1 MKKIVIATMLAAASI
16 VATAQITVSGNL
28 RPFLDNTT
36 VAGSN
41 SNSMKSDSSR
51 IGISASETLGGGLT
65 ARAMIETSVAATNPV
80 TGTETKFGDRQTTV
94 GLSSNVGSI
103 DIGRKFNSHFL
114 AITSN
119 DVFGTAY
126 GSIAGDVHNLRTI
139 RSGDAIFVTAGAGN
153 FSGSFDRTVT
163 IGTESTSYSAVG
175 VLGPVLA
182 TIAVFESGTVKS
194 TMIAGQ
200 TSVLKLKTYVSYS
213 MDKDNAVEST
223 GTLVGASMPISTSP
237 LTAKISYGTKSLGD
251 VKAYNVGAD
260 YALSKRTALSVAY
273 RNVTGSDTKQTG
285 IGVTHQF

>member
-41 SNSMKSDSSR
+41 SSSMKSDSSR

-153 FSGSFDRTVT
+153 FSGSIDRTVT

-182 TIAVFESGTVKS
+182 TIAVFESGTAKS

-213 MDKDNAVEST
+213 IDKDNAVEST

-237 LTAKISYGTKSLGD
+237 LTAKISYGTKSVGD

>member
-1 MKKIVIATMLAAASI
+1 M
-16 VATAQITVSGNL
+16 
-28 RPFLDNTT
+28 
-36 VAGSN
+36 
-41 SNSMKSDSSR
+41 
-51 IGISASETLGGGLT
+51 
-65 ARAMIETSVAATNPV
+65 
-80 TGTETKFGDRQTTV
+80 

-237 LTAKISYGTKSLGD
+237 LTAKISYGTKSVGD

>member
-28 RPFLDNTT
+28 RPFLDNTN
-36 VAGSN
+36 VGGS
-41 SNSMKSDSSR
+41 SSTSMKSDSSR
-51 IGISASETLGGGLT
+51 IGVSASETLGGGLT

-80 TGTETKFGDRQTTV
+80 SGTETKFGDRQTTV

-213 MDKDNAVEST
+213 LDKDNAVEST
-223 GTLVGASMPISTSP
+223 GTLIGASMPISTSP

>member
-80 TGTETKFGDRQTTV
+80 SGSETKFGDRQTTV

-153 FSGSFDRTVT
+153 FSGSIDRTVT

-182 TIAVFESGTVKS
+182 TIAVFESGTAKS

-237 LTAKISYGTKSLGD
+237 LTAKISYGTKSVGD

>member
-28 RPFLDNTT
+28 RPFLDNTN
-36 VAGSN
+36 VGGS
-41 SNSMKSDSSR
+41 SSTSMKSDSSR

-80 TGTETKFGDRQTTV
+80 SGTETKFGDRQTTV

-213 MDKDNAVEST
+213 LDKDNAVEST
-223 GTLVGASMPISTSP
+223 GTLIGASMPISTSP
-237 LTAKISYGTKSLGD
+237 LTAKISYGTKSVGD

>member
-51 IGISASETLGGGLT
+51 IGVSASETLGGGLT

-80 TGTETKFGDRQTTV
+80 SGTETKFGDRQTTV
-94 GLSSNVGSI
+94 GLSSKIGSI

-213 MDKDNAVEST
+213 LDKDNAVEST
-223 GTLVGASMPISTSP
+223 GTLIGASMPISTSP

>member
-80 TGTETKFGDRQTTV
+80 SGSETKFGDRQTTV

-153 FSGSFDRTVT
+153 FSGSIDRTVT

-182 TIAVFESGTVKS
+182 TIAVFESGTAKS

-213 MDKDNAVEST
+213 MDKDNTVEST

-237 LTAKISYGTKSLGD
+237 LTAKISYGTKSVGD

>member
-41 SNSMKSDSSR
+41 SSSMKSDSSR

-80 TGTETKFGDRQTTV
+80 SGTETKFGDRQTTV
-94 GLSSNVGSI
+94 GLSSKIGSI

-237 LTAKISYGTKSLGD
+237 LTAKISYGTKSVGD

>member
-28 RPFLDNTT
+28 RPFLDNTN
-36 VAGSN
+36 VGGS
-41 SNSMKSDSSR
+41 SSTSMKSDSSR

-80 TGTETKFGDRQTTV
+80 SGTETKFGDRQTTV

-213 MDKDNAVEST
+213 LDKDNAVEST
-223 GTLVGASMPISTSP
+223 GTLIGASMPISTSP

>member
-28 RPFLDNTT
+28 RPFLDNTN
-36 VAGSN
+36 VAGS
-41 SNSMKSDSSR
+41 SSTSMKSDSSR

-80 TGTETKFGDRQTTV
+80 SGSETKFGDRQTTV

-200 TSVLKLKTYVSYS
+200 TSVLRLKTYVSYS

-237 LTAKISYGTKSLGD
+237 LTAKISYGTKSVGD

>member
-1 MKKIVIATMLAAASI
+1 MKKIVIAIMLAAASI
-16 VATAQITVSGNL
+16 VATAQITLSGNL
-28 RPFLDNTT
+28 RPFLDNTN
-36 VAGSN
+36 VGGS
-41 SNSMKSDSSR
+41 SSTSMKSDSSR

-94 GLSSNVGSI
+94 GLSSKIGSI

-175 VLGPVLA
+175 VLGPVQA

-200 TSVLKLKTYVSYS
+200 TSVLKLKTYVLP
-213 MDKDNAVEST
+213 NC
-223 GTLVGASMPISTSP
+223 
-237 LTAKISYGTKSLGD
+237 
-251 VKAYNVGAD
+251 
-260 YALSKRTALSVAY
+260 
-273 RNVTGSDTKQTG
+273 
-285 IGVTHQF
+285 

>member
-28 RPFLDNTT
+28 RPFLDNTN
-36 VAGSN
+36 VAGS
-41 SNSMKSDSSR
+41 SSTSMKSDSSR

-80 TGTETKFGDRQTTV
+80 SGTETKFGDRQTTV

-213 MDKDNAVEST
+213 LDKDNAVEST
-223 GTLVGASMPISTSP
+223 GTLIGASMPISTSP

>member
-51 IGISASETLGGGLT
+51 IGVSASETLGGGLT

-80 TGTETKFGDRQTTV
+80 SGTETKFGDRQTTV
-94 GLSSNVGSI
+94 GLSSKIGSI

-213 MDKDNAVEST
+213 LDKDNAVEST
-223 GTLVGASMPISTSP
+223 GTLIGASMPISTSP
-237 LTAKISYGTKSLGD
+237 LTAKISYGTKSVGD

>member
-80 TGTETKFGDRQTTV
+80 SGTETKFGDRQTTV

-213 MDKDNAVEST
+213 LDKDNAVEST
-223 GTLVGASMPISTSP
+223 GTLIGASMPISTSP
-237 LTAKISYGTKSLGD
+237 LTAKISYGTKSVGD

>member
-28 RPFLDNTT
+28 RPFLDNTN
-36 VAGSN
+36 VAGS
-41 SNSMKSDSSR
+41 SSTSMKSDSSR

-80 TGTETKFGDRQTTV
+80 SGSETKFGDRQTTV
-94 GLSSNVGSI
+94 GLSSKIGSI

-126 GSIAGDVHNLRTI
+126 GSIAGDIHNLRTI

-153 FSGSFDRTVT
+153 FSGSIDRTVT

-182 TIAVFESGTVKS
+182 TIAVFESGTAKS

-237 LTAKISYGTKSLGD
+237 LTAKISYGTKSVGD

>member
-1 MKKIVIATMLAAASI
+1 MKKIAIATMLAAASI
-16 VATAQITVSGNL
+16 VATAQITLSGNL
-28 RPFLDNTT
+28 RPFLDNTN
-36 VAGSN
+36 VAGS
-41 SNSMKSDSSR
+41 SSTSMKSDSSR

-80 TGTETKFGDRQTTV
+80 SGTETKFGDRQTTV

-237 LTAKISYGTKSLGD
+237 LTAKISYGTKSVGD

>member
-16 VATAQITVSGNL
+16 VATAQITLSGNL
-28 RPFLDNTT
+28 RPFLDNTN
-36 VAGSN
+36 VAGS
-41 SNSMKSDSSR
+41 SSTSMKSDSSR

-80 TGTETKFGDRQTTV
+80 SGTETKFGDRQTTV

-213 MDKDNAVEST
+213 LDKDNAVEST
-223 GTLVGASMPISTSP
+223 GTLIGASMPISTSP

>member
-28 RPFLDNTT
+28 RPFLDNTN
-36 VAGSN
+36 VAGS
-41 SNSMKSDSSR
+41 SSTSMKSDSSR

-80 TGTETKFGDRQTTV
+80 SGSETKFGDRQTTV

-182 TIAVFESGTVKS
+182 TIAVFESGTAKS

-237 LTAKISYGTKSLGD
+237 LTAKISYGTKSVGD

>member
-41 SNSMKSDSSR
+41 SSSMKSDSSR

-80 TGTETKFGDRQTTV
+80 SGTETKFGDRQTTV

-237 LTAKISYGTKSLGD
+237 LTAKISYGTKSVGD

>member
-41 SNSMKSDSSR
+41 SSSMKSDSSR

-80 TGTETKFGDRQTTV
+80 SGTETKFGDRQTTV

-213 MDKDNAVEST
+213 LDKDNAVEST

-237 LTAKISYGTKSLGD
+237 LTAKISYGTKSVGD

>member
-80 TGTETKFGDRQTTV
+80 SGSETKFGDRQTTV
-94 GLSSNVGSI
+94 GLSSKIGSI

-182 TIAVFESGTVKS
+182 TIAVFESGTAKS

-237 LTAKISYGTKSLGD
+237 LTAKISYGTKSVGD

>member
-1 MKKIVIATMLAAASI
+1 MKKIAIATMLAAASI

-28 RPFLDNTT
+28 RPFLDNTN
-36 VAGSN
+36 VGGS
-41 SNSMKSDSSR
+41 SSTSMKSDSSR

-94 GLSSNVGSI
+94 GLSSKIGSI

-175 VLGPVLA
+175 VLGPVQA

-223 GTLVGASMPISTSP
+223 GTLVGASMPVGSSP
-237 LTAKISYGTKSLGD
+237 LTAKISYGTKSVGD

>member
-41 SNSMKSDSSR
+41 SSSMKSDSSR

-65 ARAMIETSVAATNPV
+65 ARAMIETSVSATNPV

-94 GLSSNVGSI
+94 GLSSKIGSI

-213 MDKDNAVEST
+213 LDKDNAVEST
-223 GTLVGASMPISTSP
+223 GTLIGASMPISTSP

>member
-51 IGISASETLGGGLT
+51 IGVSASETLGGGLT

-80 TGTETKFGDRQTTV
+80 SGTETKFGDRQTTV

-237 LTAKISYGTKSLGD
+237 LTAKISYGTKSVGD

>member
-16 VATAQITVSGNL
+16 VATAQITLSGNL
-28 RPFLDNTT
+28 RPFLDNTN
-36 VAGSN
+36 VGGS
-41 SNSMKSDSSR
+41 SSTSMKSDSSR

-80 TGTETKFGDRQTTV
+80 SGTETKFGDRQTTV

-213 MDKDNAVEST
+213 LDKDNAVEST
-223 GTLVGASMPISTSP
+223 GTLIGASMPISTSP

>member
-80 TGTETKFGDRQTTV
+80 SGTETKFGDRQTTV

-213 MDKDNAVEST
+213 LDKDNAVEST
-223 GTLVGASMPISTSP
+223 GTLIGASMPISTSP

>member
-223 GTLVGASMPISTSP
+223 GTLVGASMPVSSSP
-237 LTAKISYGTKSLGD
+237 LTAKISYGTKSVGD

>member
-80 TGTETKFGDRQTTV
+80 SGTETKFGDRQTTV
-94 GLSSNVGSI
+94 GLSSKIGSI

-237 LTAKISYGTKSLGD
+237 LTAKISYGTKSVGD

>member
-51 IGISASETLGGGLT
+51 IGVSASETLGGGLT

-80 TGTETKFGDRQTTV
+80 SGTETKFGDRQTTV
-94 GLSSNVGSI
+94 GLSSKIGSI

-237 LTAKISYGTKSLGD
+237 LTAKISYGTKSVGD

>member
-41 SNSMKSDSSR
+41 SSSMKSDSSR

-65 ARAMIETSVAATNPV
+65 ARAVVETSVAATNPV
-80 TGTETKFGDRQTTV
+80 SGTETKLGDRQTTL
-94 GLSSNVGSI
+94 GLSSQLGSI

-114 AITSN
+114 AITGN

-126 GSIAGDVHNLRTI
+126 GSIAGDVHSLRTI
-139 RSGDAIFVTAGAGN
+139 RSGDAVFLTTGMGN
-153 FSGSFDRTVT
+153 FSGSLDRTVT
-163 IGTESTSYSAVG
+163 VGTEALSYSAVG

-213 MDKDNAVEST
+213 LDKDNAVEST
-223 GTLVGASMPISTSP
+223 GTLIGASMPISTSP

>member
-41 SNSMKSDSSR
+41 SSSMKSDSSR

-80 TGTETKFGDRQTTV
+80 SGTETKFGDRQTTV

-213 MDKDNAVEST
+213 LDKDNAVEST
-223 GTLVGASMPISTSP
+223 GTLIGASMPISTSP

>member
-16 VATAQITVSGNL
+16 VATAQITLSGNL

-80 TGTETKFGDRQTTV
+80 SGSETKFGDRQTTV

-153 FSGSFDRTVT
+153 FSGSIDRTVT

-182 TIAVFESGTVKS
+182 TIAVFESGTAKS

-237 LTAKISYGTKSLGD
+237 LTAKISYGTKSVGD

>member
-80 TGTETKFGDRQTTV
+80 SGSETKFGDRQTTV
-94 GLSSNVGSI
+94 GLSSKIGSI

-153 FSGSFDRTVT
+153 FSGSIDRTVT

-182 TIAVFESGTVKS
+182 TIAVFESGTAKS

-237 LTAKISYGTKSLGD
+237 LTAKISYGTKSVGD

>member
-28 RPFLDNTT
+28 RPFLDNTN
-36 VAGSN
+36 VAGS
-41 SNSMKSDSSR
+41 SSTSMKSDSSR

-80 TGTETKFGDRQTTV
+80 SGSETKFGDRQTTV
-94 GLSSNVGSI
+94 GLSSKIGSI

-153 FSGSFDRTVT
+153 FSGSIDRTVT

-182 TIAVFESGTVKS
+182 TIAVFESGTAKS

-223 GTLVGASMPISTSP
+223 GTLVGASMPVGSSP
-237 LTAKISYGTKSLGD
+237 LTAKISYGTKSVGD

>member
-80 TGTETKFGDRQTTV
+80 SGSETKFGDRQTTV

-126 GSIAGDVHNLRTI
+126 GSIAGDIHNLRTI

-153 FSGSFDRTVT
+153 FSGSIDRTVT

-182 TIAVFESGTVKS
+182 TIAVFESGTAKS

-237 LTAKISYGTKSLGD
+237 LTAKISYGTKSVGD

>member
-28 RPFLDNTT
+28 HPFLDNTT

-80 TGTETKFGDRQTTV
+80 SGSETKFGDRQTTV

-153 FSGSFDRTVT
+153 FSGSIDRTVT

-182 TIAVFESGTVKS
+182 TIAVFESGTAKS

-237 LTAKISYGTKSLGD
+237 LTAKISYGTKSVGD

>member
-1 MKKIVIATMLAAASI
+1 MKKIAIATMLAAASI
-16 VATAQITVSGNL
+16 VATAQITLSGNL
-28 RPFLDNTT
+28 RPFLDNTN
-36 VAGSN
+36 VGGS
-41 SNSMKSDSSR
+41 SSTSMKSDSSR

-80 TGTETKFGDRQTTV
+80 SGTETKFGDRQTTV

-213 MDKDNAVEST
+213 LDKDNAVEST
-223 GTLVGASMPISTSP
+223 GTLIGASMPISTSP
-237 LTAKISYGTKSLGD
+237 LTAKISYGTKSVGD